1 MQFQLAS
8 RPAQPGPWLQG
19 RLARLS
25 LALACSLAPTLACAQ
40 STTATATATAIAQ
53 ADAEAAETAFTQ
65 AMAHYEQSHWPQAFE
80 ALSALADQGHG
91 EAQRI
96 ALLMW
101 RHGPQLYGLRLQA
114 SAEQR
119 QRWAQGQR
127 LLTAAR

>member
-1 MQFQLAS
+1 MHLPHRA
-8 RPAQPGPWLQG
+8 RQPLT
-19 RLARLS
+19 LLT
-25 LALACSLAPTLACAQ
+25 LALAFSLAPALAGAQ
-40 STTATATATAIAQ
+40 GASPGASASAPPDTQA
-53 ADAEAAETAFTQ
+53 ADAAFAQ
-65 AMAHYEQSHWPQAFE
+65 AMADYEQSHWPQAFE

>member
-1 MQFQLAS
+1 MHLPHQARQPLTLLA
-8 RPAQPGPWLQG
+8 
-19 RLARLS
+19 

-40 STTATATATAIAQ
+40 GASPSASAHADTKA
-53 ADAEAAETAFTQ
+53 ADAAFAQ
-65 AMAHYEQSHWPQAFE
+65 AMAHYEQNHWPQAFE
-80 ALSALADQGHG
+80 ALSTLADQGHG
-91 EAQRI
+91 DAQRI